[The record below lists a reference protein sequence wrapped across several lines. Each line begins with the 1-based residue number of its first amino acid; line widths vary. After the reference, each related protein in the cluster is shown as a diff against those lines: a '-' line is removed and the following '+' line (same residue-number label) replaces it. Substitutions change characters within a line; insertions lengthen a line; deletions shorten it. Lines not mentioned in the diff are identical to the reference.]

1 MPPKRNRKTAADFDA
16 AAARPKGLRALWKPI
31 GWLPGTL
38 YALGEVTPG
47 WLFRPTPRKRPFS
60 VRPLKMGN
68 KGSPYPSGVGSRR
81 HPSVRNCRKREKGF
95 RCFLLC
101 AATFN
106 AATRSGVFPF
116 CTVAFF
122 PAFGAARVLHIC
134 RTRRG
139 KKPGRVKASRTQG
152 RNHLRKATEPGSSH
166 PTPMA

>member
-68 KGSPYPSGVGSRR
+68 KGSPYPSGVGSCR
-81 HPSVRNCRKREKGF
+81 HPSARNCRKRENVSQF
-95 RCFLLC
+95 FFFC
-101 AATFN
+101 AAAFH

-116 CTVAFF
+116 
-122 PAFGAARVLHIC
+122 LHSGFLSRLWGC
-134 RTRRG
+134 QSFAHPPHKAWKTGTRERADHIR
-139 KKPGRVKASRTQG
+139 KKPPAQNHRVS
-152 RNHLRKATEPGSSH
+152 
-166 PTPMA
+166 